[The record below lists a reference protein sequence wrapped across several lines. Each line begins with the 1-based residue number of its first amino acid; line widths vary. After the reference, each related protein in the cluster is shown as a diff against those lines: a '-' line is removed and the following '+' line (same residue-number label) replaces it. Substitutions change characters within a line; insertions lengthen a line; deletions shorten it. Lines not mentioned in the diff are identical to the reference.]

1 MNTNENEVLTKLK
14 AHLNKNLSDSPS
26 PFGAWLNGILRK
38 VELGT
43 LEIEFVVR
51 KEMTNTAHIMHGG
64 AIAAI
69 MDDTM
74 GMTVAS
80 LGHDTF
86 FTTLNLSIDYLSSA
100 KEGDVIIAKT
110 KINREGRHIVNIE
123 CEIVTPEG
131 KLLSKGMSNLFKTS
145 IPK

>member
-1 MNTNENEVLTKLK
+1 MNLSKNEVLAKLQ
-14 AHLNKNLSDSPS
+14 ARLGKNLSDSPS
-26 PFGAWLNGILRK
+26 PFGAWLNGIVRK
-38 VELGT
+38 AELGV
-43 LEIEFVVR
+43 LEIEFTVR
-51 KEMTNTAHIMHGG
+51 KEMTNSAQIMHGG

-74 GMTVAS
+74 GMTVAC

-86 FTTLNLSIDYLSSA
+86 FTTVNLSLDYLSSA

-123 CEIVTPEG
+123 CEIVTLEG

>member
-1 MNTNENEVLTKLK
+1 MKTNENEVLTKLK
-14 AHLNKNLSDSPS
+14 AHLGKDLSDSPS
-26 PFGAWLNGILRK
+26 PFGAWLNGIVRK
-38 VELGT
+38 AELGA
-43 LEIEFVVR
+43 LEIEFIVR

-64 AIAAI
+64 SIAAI

-80 LGHDTF
+80 LGHETF
-86 FTTLNLSIDYLSSA
+86 FTTVNLSIDYLSSA
-100 KEGDVIIAKT
+100 KEGDVILAKT